1 MSKDLKPRHISTESE
16 HLSDPKVCYRTYA
29 YLLAISKLDMDT
41 KIRYVEKDD
50 VPKLSKVITSY
61 TSLRRKLR
69 YLTSVGLIYEDKGT
83 IYIKEDFKYYKA
95 HPNTIKFLSDTVL
108 EDVIKLYV
116 YLGGWFNWSE
126 GKNIKDRIYDID
138 NMSEDLGL
146 KPNRYSRQVIR
157 NRLSILKTLGLIDYD
172 FVDSTRLIS
181 KEDYK
186 NTTKIT
192 LIKVNKTSKQTTT
205 NINKY

>member
-29 YLLAISKLDMDT
+29 YLLAISKLDIDT
-41 KIRYVEKDD
+41 KVRYVEKED
-50 VPKLSKVITSY
+50 VPKLSKIIKNYQV
-61 TSLRRKLR
+61 LRRKLR
-69 YLTSVGLIYEDKGT
+69 YLTSVGLIYEEKGT
-83 IYIKEDFKYYKA
+83 IYIKKDFRYYQA
-95 HPNTIKFLSDTVL
+95 HPTTIKFLSDTVL

-116 YLGGWFNWSE
+116 YLGGWFDWSE
-126 GKNIKDRIYDID
+126 DKNIKEKVYDID
-138 NMSEDLGL
+138 DISEDLGL
-146 KPNRYSRQVIR
+146 KPNRSSRQIIR

-192 LIKVNKTSKQTTT
+192 LIKVNKTSKQTTP
-205 NINKY
+205 NIN

>member
-1 MSKDLKPRHISTESE
+1 MEKDLKPRHISTEGY

-29 YLLAISKLDMDT
+29 YLLAISKLDIET
-41 KIRYVEKDD
+41 KVRYVEKDD
-50 VPKLSKVITSY
+50 VPKLSKIIKNYQV
-61 TSLRRKLR
+61 LRRKLR
-69 YLTSVGLIYEDKGT
+69 YLTSVGLIYEEKGI
-83 IYIKEDFKYYKA
+83 IYISKGFRYYQA
-95 HPNTIKFLSDTVL
+95 HPTTIKFLSDTVL

-116 YLGGWFNWSE
+116 YLGGWFHWSQE
-126 GKNIKDRIYDID
+126 NKVKDKVYDID
-138 NMSEDLGL
+138 KISEDLGL
-146 KPNRYSRQVIR
+146 KPNRYSRQVIK
-157 NRLSILKTLGLIDYD
+157 NRLSILKTLGLIDYE

-192 LIKVNKTSKQTTT
+192 LIKVNNTSKQTTP